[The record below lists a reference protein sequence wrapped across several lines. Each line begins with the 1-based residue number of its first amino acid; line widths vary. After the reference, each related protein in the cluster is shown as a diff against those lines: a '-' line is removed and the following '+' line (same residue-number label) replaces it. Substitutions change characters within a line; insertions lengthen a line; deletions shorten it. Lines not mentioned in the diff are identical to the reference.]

1 VPGPRLRWIAEASG
15 VDRRTLAD
23 TVFKR
28 LQNTPDALPQ
38 NVTKD
43 TALDDTQKA
52 GIKTALAAFG
62 KPDAEV
68 KTWGDAF
75 EAFTGDVDGDGKTD
89 FDVDA
94 LLQSGLAPSA
104 MLGLSQAGT
113 DTSLRFE
120 ETIATGDGTVTASP
134 DGSTAT
140 LDVRLVQLTDGS
152 FAPFTGDTPDGAA
165 PIGQVSLGF
174 SGNVPFLSVGN
185 QILKATPPLTL
196 KGLPAGT
203 GDALVAKLLTAQ
215 APAGTPLASYQQHL
229 ADEKAFVT
237 GPKPKDPAEQ
247 VVWRG
252 AKIDPATADRAV
264 AQATT
269 QFGIRPLKYTGY
281 INEKSEAPI
290 ASAVL
295 AAAQPAQ
302 GITPAFLHAIA
313 FGEGL
318 GFFIDSQEQSG
329 GSVDKSPIDGFQYLG
344 TDTFGSR
351 VAQLKARHELPA
363 SFNEGTNYTIQ
374 KNMNEKGQTVTSAT
388 FPTLKDGLTALSS
401 LLADERRNFLTDARA
416 ILPKDQFNKLTQDQI
431 NFFTYLYFNEGS
443 GKGKSQLQQ
452 SGLALANAWSGPPPP
467 NNQVSARYNALQRAS
482 TWKLID
488 SLGLY
493 PKS

>member
-23 TVFKR
+23 SVFKR
-28 LQNTPDALPQ
+28 VQSALPQ
-38 NVTKD
+38 NVTED

-52 GIKTALAAFG
+52 GVKSALAAFG
-62 KPDAEV
+62 KPDADV

-75 EAFTGDVDGDGKTD
+75 EAFTGDVDGDGKPD
-89 FDVDA
+89 FDIDA
-94 LLQSGLAPSA
+94 LSQSGLAPSA
-104 MLGLSQAGT
+104 QFAFQQPST
-113 DTSLRFE
+113 DTSLRLE
-120 ETIATGDGTVTASP
+120 ETITEGEGTVTPAP
-134 DGSTAT
+134 DGSGAT
-140 LDVRLVQLTDGS
+140 LDTRLVQLPDGS
-152 FAPFTGDTPDGAA
+152 FAPFTGDTPEGAT
-165 PIGQVSLGF
+165 PIGQVSLAFAG
-174 SGNVPFLSVGN
+174 SVPFLMVGN
-185 QILKATPPLTL
+185 QQLKASPPVTL
-196 KGLPAGT
+196 KGLPPGT

-215 APAGTPLASYQQHL
+215 AAPGTPLANYQQHL
-229 ADEKAFVT
+229 ADEKAFAS

-252 AKIDPATADRAV
+252 AKIDQATADRAV

-295 AAAQPAQ
+295 SAAQPAQ

-318 GFFIDSQEQSG
+318 GFFVDYQEQTG
-329 GSVDKSPIDGFQYLG
+329 GSVDKAPIDGFQYLG

-363 SFNEGTNYTIQ
+363 SFNEGTNYTI
-374 KNMNEKGQTVTSAT
+374 KTNTNEKGQTVTSAT

-416 ILPKDQFNKLTQDQI
+416 TLPKEQFSKLTQDQI

-443 GKGKSQLQQ
+443 GKGRSQLQQ